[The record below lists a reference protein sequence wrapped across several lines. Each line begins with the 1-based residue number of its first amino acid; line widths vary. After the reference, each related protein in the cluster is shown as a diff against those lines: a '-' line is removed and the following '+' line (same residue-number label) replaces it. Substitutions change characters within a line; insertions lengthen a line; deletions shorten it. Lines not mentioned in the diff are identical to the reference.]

1 MTTSDTIDMLSI
13 IRSSFNPDKLFR
25 GLPVYKVE
33 ITPHVVDSRYLLFHN
48 LFKMSEFYIV
58 DTFNDDIQ

>member
-1 MTTSDTIDMLSI
+1 MFSI
-13 IRSSFNPDKLFR
+13 IRSSFNPDKLIR
-25 GLPVYKVE
+25 GRRLFQVE